1 MILPSVPLCK
11 ARNWQQHSEHSR
23 EALRQD
29 VPYVA
34 HVLNCNCRQARGKGK
49 GSKGSKG
56 SKEAKGEKEV
66 PNWRVDLF
74 ACKSVCNSRP
84 MINAN
89 RRKGGA

>member
-1 MILPSVPLCK
+1 M
-11 ARNWQQHSEHSR
+11 
-23 EALRQD
+23 
-29 VPYVA
+29 A

-89 RRKGGA
+89 RRKGAERGSVTQYYVYDMRNNIEDDTVWP

>member
-23 EALRQD
+23 EALWQD

-49 GSKGSKG
+49 GSK
-56 SKEAKGEKEV
+56 EAKGARKQRGKRRCRIGV
-66 PNWRVDLF
+66 WIYLHARVF
-74 ACKSVCNSRP
+74 VTV
-84 MINAN
+84 
-89 RRKGGA
+89 GQ